1 MKKMK
6 KLTLLFVSIFMGSML
21 QAQQLPQLSQFM
33 INDFAV
39 NPAIAGMND
48 YYQIKTSVR
57 NQWVGIEDAPKT
69 TLLSIY
75 GKSSDHVGLGG
86 SVFNDQVGPTSRAG
100 ASLTYAYHLNFTDE
114 VKMSMALSGGFTQFK
129 IDKVGWNTFH
139 TDDPLMD
146 GAEAVNLVPDA
157 TFGLNIYEED
167 KWYLGI
173 AVPQLLNSKLT
184 LIDEDFVNNISVDM
198 DGSLSRHI
206 YVMGMYN
213 LEIDHYWDL
222 QPSVLFKTVSNQNQ
236 IDMGLKTIYSDK
248 FWMGMDYRTNGDIVA
263 LLGFMI
269 QEKFMIGYSY
279 DVANSDMNI
288 ATTGSHEFMFG
299 VTFRPSTQNQI
310 MR

>member
-1 MKKMK
+1 MK

-33 INDFAV
+33 LNDFAV

-129 IDKVGWNTFH
+129 IDKVGWSTFH

-184 LIDEDFVNNISVDM
+184 LIDEDFSNNISLDM

-248 FWMGMDYRTNGDIVA
+248 FWMGMDYRTNGDISA
-263 LLGFMI
+263 LLGFII

-279 DVANSDMNI
+279 DMPNPDISQY
-288 ATTGSHEFMFG
+288 TSGSHEFMFG

>member
-1 MKKMK
+1 MK
-6 KLTLLFVSIFMGSML
+6 KLTLLFVSIFMGGML

-33 INDFAV
+33 LNDFAV
-39 NPAIAGMND
+39 NPAIAGMHD
-48 YYQIKTSVR
+48 SYQIKTSVR

-198 DGSLSRHI
+198 DGSLARHI

-213 LEIDHYWDL
+213 IEVDHYWDL

-248 FWMGMDYRTNGDIVA
+248 FWMGMDYRTNGDISA
-263 LLGFMI
+263 LLGFII

-279 DVANSDMNI
+279 DIPNPDISQY
-288 ATTGSHEFMFG
+288 TSGSHEFMFG

>member
-1 MKKMK
+1 MK

-33 INDFAV
+33 LNDFAV
-39 NPAIAGMND
+39 NPAIAGMHD
-48 YYQIKTSVR
+48 SYQIKTSVR

-129 IDKVGWNTFH
+129 IDKGGWSTFH
-139 TDDPLMD
+139 PTDPLMD

-184 LIDEDFVNNISVDM
+184 LIDEDFVNNISLDM

-222 QPSVLFKTVSNQNQ
+222 QTSVLFKTVSNQNQ

-248 FWMGMDYRTNGDIVA
+248 FWMGMDYRTC
-263 LLGFMI
+263 LL
-269 QEKFMIGYSY
+269 YTS
-279 DVANSDMNI
+279 
-288 ATTGSHEFMFG
+288 
-299 VTFRPSTQNQI
+299 PSP
-310 MR
+310 RD

>member
-33 INDFAV
+33 LNDFAV

-129 IDKVGWNTFH
+129 IDKIGWNTFH

-184 LIDEDFVNNISVDM
+184 LIDEDFVNNISLDM

-206 YVMGMYN
+206 YLMGMYN

-236 IDMGLKTIYSDK
+236 IDMGLKTVYSDK
-248 FWMGMDYRTNGDIVA
+248 FWMGMDYRTNGDISA
-263 LLGFMI
+263 LLGFII

-279 DVANSDMNI
+279 DIPNPDISQY
-288 ATTGSHEFMFG
+288 TSGSHEFMFG

>member
-33 INDFAV
+33 LNDFAV

-139 TDDPLMD
+139 TDDQLMD

-248 FWMGMDYRTNGDIVA
+248 FWMGMDYRTNGDISA
-263 LLGFMI
+263 LLGFII

-279 DVANSDMNI
+279 DIPNPDISQY
-288 ATTGSHEFMFG
+288 TSGSHEFMFG

>member
-1 MKKMK
+1 MK

-33 INDFAV
+33 LNDFAV

-139 TDDPLMD
+139 TDDQLMD

-248 FWMGMDYRTNGDIVA
+248 FWMGMDYRTNGDISA
-263 LLGFMI
+263 LLGFII

-279 DVANSDMNI
+279 DIPNPDISQY
-288 ATTGSHEFMFG
+288 TSGSHEFMFG

>member
-1 MKKMK
+1 MK

-157 TFGLNIYEED
+157 TFGLNIYEKD

-248 FWMGMDYRTNGDIVA
+248 FWMGMDYRTNGDISA
-263 LLGFMI
+263 LLGFII

-279 DVANSDMNI
+279 DIPNPDISQY
-288 ATTGSHEFMFG
+288 TSGSHEFMFG

>member
-1 MKKMK
+1 MNKMK

-39 NPAIAGMND
+39 NPAIAGMDD

-75 GKSSDHVGLGG
+75 GRSSEHVGLGG

-100 ASLTYAYHLNFTDE
+100 ASLTYAYHLNLTSE
-114 VKMSMALSGGFTQFK
+114 VKMALALSGGFTQFK
-129 IDKVGWNTFH
+129 IDKVGWNTYH
-139 TDDPLMD
+139 ADDPLMD
-146 GAEAVNLVPDA
+146 GAENVNLVPDA
-157 TFGLNIYEED
+157 TFGLNIYDKD
-167 KWYLGI
+167 KWYLGFS
-173 AVPQLLNSKLT
+173 VPQLLNSKLT
-184 LIDEDFVNNISVDM
+184 LIDEDFANNISLDM

-213 LEIDHYWDL
+213 IQLSHYWDL

-236 IDMGLKTIYSDK
+236 IDIGLKTIYSDK
-248 FWMGMDYRTNGDIVA
+248 FWMGMDYRNNGDISA
-263 LLGFMI
+263 LLGFII
-269 QEKFMIGYSY
+269 QDKFMIGYSY
-279 DVANSDMNI
+279 DIPNSDI
-288 ATTGSHEFMFG
+288 SQYTTGSHEFMFG
-299 VTFRPSTQNQI
+299 ITFRPSTENQI

>member
-1 MKKMK
+1 MK

-139 TDDPLMD
+139 TDDQLMD

-248 FWMGMDYRTNGDIVA
+248 FWMGMDYRTNGDISA
-263 LLGFMI
+263 LLGFII

-279 DVANSDMNI
+279 DIPNPDISQY
-288 ATTGSHEFMFG
+288 TSGSHKFMFG

>member
-1 MKKMK
+1 MK

-33 INDFAV
+33 LNDFAV

-129 IDKVGWNTFH
+129 IDKVGWSTFH

-173 AVPQLLNSKLT
+173 AVPQLLNSKLS
-184 LIDEDFVNNISVDM
+184 LIDEDFSNNISLDM

-248 FWMGMDYRTNGDIVA
+248 FWMGMDYRTNGDISA
-263 LLGFMI
+263 LLGFII

-279 DVANSDMNI
+279 DMPNPDISQY
-288 ATTGSHEFMFG
+288 TSGSHEFMFG

>member
-33 INDFAV
+33 LNDFAV

-86 SVFNDQVGPTSRAG
+86 SVFNDQVSSTSRAG

-129 IDKVGWNTFH
+129 IDKAGWNVSNPN
-139 TDDPLMD
+139 DPIMD
-146 GAEAVNLVPDA
+146 GAVVVNLVPDA

-184 LIDEDFVNNISVDM
+184 LIDEDFVNNISIDM

-248 FWMGMDYRTNGDIVA
+248 FWMGMDYRTNGDISA
-263 LLGFMI
+263 LLGFII

-279 DVANSDMNI
+279 DIPNPDISQY
-288 ATTGSHEFMFG
+288 TSGSHEFMFG

>member
-1 MKKMK
+1 MK

-39 NPAIAGMND
+39 NPAIAGMDD

-75 GKSSDHVGLGG
+75 GKSSDRVGLGG

-139 TDDPLMD
+139 TDDQLMD

-248 FWMGMDYRTNGDIVA
+248 FWMGMDYRTNGDISA
-263 LLGFMI
+263 LLGFI
-269 QEKFMIGYSY
+269 IKKKFMIGYSY
-279 DVANSDMNI
+279 DIPNPDISQY
-288 ATTGSHEFMFG
+288 TSGSHEFMFG

>member
-1 MKKMK
+1 MNKMK
-6 KLTLLFVSIFMGSML
+6 KLTLLFVSIFMGGML

-33 INDFAV
+33 LNDFAV

-184 LIDEDFVNNISVDM
+184 LIDEDFVNNISIDM

>member
-1 MKKMK
+1 MK

-139 TDDPLMD
+139 TDDQLMD

-236 IDMGLKTIYSDK
+236 ID
-248 FWMGMDYRTNGDIVA
+248 
-263 LLGFMI
+263 
-269 QEKFMIGYSY
+269 
-279 DVANSDMNI
+279 
-288 ATTGSHEFMFG
+288 
-299 VTFRPSTQNQI
+299 
-310 MR
+310 

>member
-33 INDFAV
+33 LNDFAV
-39 NPAIAGMND
+39 NPAIAGMHD
-48 YYQIKTSVR
+48 SYQIKTSVR

-129 IDKVGWNTFH
+129 IDKVGWSTFH

-146 GAEAVNLVPDA
+146 GAEAVSLVPDA

-184 LIDEDFVNNISVDM
+184 LIDEDFANNISLDM

-213 LEIDHYWDL
+213 FEIDHYWDL

-248 FWMGMDYRTNGDIVA
+248 FWMGMDYRTNGDISA
-263 LLGFMI
+263 LLGFII

-279 DVANSDMNI
+279 DIPNPDISQY
-288 ATTGSHEFMFG
+288 TSGSHEFMFG

>member
-33 INDFAV
+33 LNDFAV

-75 GKSSDHVGLGG
+75 GKSSDHVGFGG

-184 LIDEDFVNNISVDM
+184 LIDEDFVKNISVDM

-248 FWMGMDYRTNGDIVA
+248 FWMGMDYRTNGDISA
-263 LLGFMI
+263 LLGFII

-279 DVANSDMNI
+279 DIPNPDISQY
-288 ATTGSHEFMFG
+288 TSGSHEFMFG

>member
-1 MKKMK
+1 MK

-33 INDFAV
+33 LNDFAV

-48 YYQIKTSVR
+48 SYQIKTSVR

-86 SVFNDQVGPTSRAG
+86 SVFNDQVSSTSRAG

-129 IDKVGWNTFH
+129 IDKAGWNVSNPN
-139 TDDPLMD
+139 DPIMD
-146 GAEAVNLVPDA
+146 GAVVVNLVPDA

-184 LIDEDFVNNISVDM
+184 LIDEDFVKNISVDM

>member
-1 MKKMK
+1 MK

-139 TDDPLMD
+139 TDDQLMD

-213 LEIDHYWDL
+213 LEIYHYWDL

>member
-1 MKKMK
+1 MK

-33 INDFAV
+33 LNDFAV
-39 NPAIAGMND
+39 NPAIAGMHD
-48 YYQIKTSVR
+48 SYQIKTSVR

-129 IDKVGWNTFH
+129 IDKVGWSTFH

-146 GAEAVNLVPDA
+146 GAEAVSLVPDA

-184 LIDEDFVNNISVDM
+184 LIDEDFANNISLDM

-213 LEIDHYWDL
+213 FEIDHYWDL

-248 FWMGMDYRTNGDIVA
+248 FWMGMDYRTNGDISA
-263 LLGFMI
+263 LLGFII

-279 DVANSDMNI
+279 DIPNPDISQY
-288 ATTGSHEFMFG
+288 TSGSHEFMFG

>member
-33 INDFAV
+33 LNDFAV

-173 AVPQLLNSKLT
+173 AVPQLLNSRLT
-184 LIDEDFVNNISVDM
+184 LIDEDFANNISLDM

-248 FWMGMDYRTNGDIVA
+248 FWLGMDYRTNGDISA
-263 LLGFMI
+263 LLGFII

-279 DVANSDMNI
+279 DIPNPDISQY
-288 ATTGSHEFMFG
+288 TSGSHEFMFG

>member
-33 INDFAV
+33 LNDFAV

-75 GKSSDHVGLGG
+75 GKSSEHVGLGG

-129 IDKVGWNTFH
+129 IDKAGWNVSNPN
-139 TDDPLMD
+139 DPIMD
-146 GAEAVNLVPDA
+146 GAVVVNLVPDA

-248 FWMGMDYRTNGDIVA
+248 FWMGMDYRTNGDISA
-263 LLGFMI
+263 LLGFII

-279 DVANSDMNI
+279 DIPNPDISQY
-288 ATTGSHEFMFG
+288 TSGSHEFMFG

>member
-1 MKKMK
+1 MK

-33 INDFAV
+33 LNDFAV

-129 IDKVGWNTFH
+129 IDKVGWSTFH

-184 LIDEDFVNNISVDM
+184 LIDEDFSNNISLDM

-248 FWMGMDYRTNGDIVA
+248 LWMGMDYRTNGDISA
-263 LLGFMI
+263 LLGFII

-279 DVANSDMNI
+279 DMPNPDISQY
-288 ATTGSHEFMFG
+288 TSGSHEFMFG

>member
-1 MKKMK
+1 MNKMK
-6 KLTLLFVSIFMGSML
+6 KLTLLFVSIFMGGML

-33 INDFAV
+33 LNDFAV
-39 NPAIAGMND
+39 NPAIAGMHD
-48 YYQIKTSVR
+48 SYQIKTSVR

-167 KWYLGI
+167 KWYLGV

-184 LIDEDFVNNISVDM
+184 LIDEDFVNNISLDM

-248 FWMGMDYRTNGDIVA
+248 FWVGMDYRTNGDISA
-263 LLGFMI
+263 LLGFII

-279 DVANSDMNI
+279 DIPNPDISQY
-288 ATTGSHEFMFG
+288 TSGSHEFMFG

>member
-1 MKKMK
+1 MK

-33 INDFAV
+33 LNDFAV

-86 SVFNDQVGPTSRAG
+86 SVFNDQVSSTSRAG

-184 LIDEDFVNNISVDM
+184 LIDEDFVNNISIDM

-248 FWMGMDYRTNGDIVA
+248 FWMGMDYRTNGDISA
-263 LLGFMI
+263 LLGFII

-279 DVANSDMNI
+279 DIPNPDISQY
-288 ATTGSHEFMFG
+288 TSGSHEFMFG

>member
-1 MKKMK
+1 MNKMK
-6 KLTLLFVSIFMGSML
+6 KLTLLFVSIFMGGML

-33 INDFAV
+33 LNDFAV

-57 NQWVGIEDAPKT
+57 NQWVGIDDAPKT

-75 GKSSDHVGLGG
+75 GGSSEHVGLGG

-100 ASLTYAYHLNFTDE
+100 ASLTYAYHLNLTSE
-114 VKMSMALSGGFTQFK
+114 IKMALALSGGFTQFK
-129 IDKVGWNTFH
+129 IDKVGWNTYH
-139 TDDPLMD
+139 DNDPLMD
-146 GAEAVNLVPDA
+146 GAETVNLVPDA
-157 TFGLNIYEED
+157 TFGLNIYDKD
-167 KWYLGI
+167 KWYIGF

-184 LIDEDFVNNISVDM
+184 LIDEDFANNISEDM
-198 DGSLSRHI
+198 DGSLARHI
-206 YVMGMYN
+206 SLMGMYN
-213 LEIDHYWDL
+213 FELDHYWEL

-236 IDMGLKTIYSDK
+236 IDIGLKTIYSDK

-263 LLGFMI
+263 LLGLII

-279 DVANSDMNI
+279 DIANSDINH

-299 VTFRPSTQNQI
+299 ITFRPSTENQI

>member
-33 INDFAV
+33 LNDFAV

-48 YYQIKTSVR
+48 SYQIKTSVR

-86 SVFNDQVGPTSRAG
+86 SVFNDQVSSTSRAG

-129 IDKVGWNTFH
+129 IDKAGWNVSNPN
-139 TDDPLMD
+139 DPIMD
-146 GAEAVNLVPDA
+146 GAVVVNLVPDA

-184 LIDEDFVNNISVDM
+184 LIDEDFVKNISVDM

>member
-1 MKKMK
+1 
-6 KLTLLFVSIFMGSML
+6 L

-248 FWMGMDYRTNGDIVA
+248 FWMGMDYRTNGDISA
-263 LLGFMI
+263 LLGFII

-279 DVANSDMNI
+279 DIPNPDISQY
-288 ATTGSHEFMFG
+288 TSGSHEFMFG

>member
-139 TDDPLMD
+139 TDDQLMD

-248 FWMGMDYRTNGDIVA
+248 FWMGMDYRTNGDISA
-263 LLGFMI
+263 LLGFII

-279 DVANSDMNI
+279 DIPNPDISQY
-288 ATTGSHEFMFG
+288 TSGSHEFMFG